1 MEVMSNETTA
11 TEPTFT
17 PSLGLRYWMNKMK
30 PAKDASSDQDQR
42 ASSLLNYYDAP
53 SITSVSKEMA
63 SSSLRVLHHQN
74 DTASDQSSFLS
85 EDIQSTASIK
95 SKPWISQAIHQQRR
109 YSEDDD
115 RTSGSSNPPQR
126 QPHRRRW
133 SENELF
139 PLGRIKAGLGRL
151 VLGRE
156 QSSPP
161 TASH

>member
-1 MEVMSNETTA
+1 MPSENAA

-30 PAKDASSDQDQR
+30 PAKDASSEQDQR
-42 ASSLLNYYDAP
+42 ASSLSNYYDAP

-74 DTASDQSSFLS
+74 DTASEQSSFLS

-109 YSEDDD
+109 YSEDGGEVG
-115 RTSGSSNPPQR
+115 TSNSSDPPQR
-126 QPHRRRW
+126 QPNRRRW

-139 PLGRIKAGLGRL
+139 PLGRIKVR
-151 VLGRE
+151 
-156 QSSPP
+156 
-161 TASH
+161 